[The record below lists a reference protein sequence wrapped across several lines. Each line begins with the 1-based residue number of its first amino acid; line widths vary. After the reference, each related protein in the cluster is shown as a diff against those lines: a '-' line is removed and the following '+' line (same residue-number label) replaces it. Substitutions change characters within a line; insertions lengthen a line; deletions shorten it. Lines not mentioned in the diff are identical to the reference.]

1 VTPRA
6 AGSPA
11 VSRLRLNN
19 DKESDVPLAQW
30 EVERLDAGVTTFLVF
45 AVIAAAFTVGSL
57 VANRMIGAKRR
68 DSYLQLTTYEC
79 GEEPEGEAQIDFP
92 TQHYT
97 FAIVFVAVDVLG
109 FILALW
115 GLTFRGANS
124 AWLPVFFAVAFTA
137 LAMTGIYYALSGEK
151 RWVV

>member
-1 VTPRA
+1 
-6 AGSPA
+6 
-11 VSRLRLNN
+11 L
-19 DKESDVPLAQW
+19 E
-30 EVERLDAGVTTFLVF
+30 AGVTTFLVF
-45 AVIAAAFTVGSL
+45 ALIATVFGVGSL
-57 VANRMIGAKRR
+57 VANKIIAARR
-68 DSYLQLTTYEC
+68 HSSYLQLTTYEC

-109 FILALW
+109 FLLALW

-124 AWLPVFFAVAFTA
+124 AWLPVFIAVAFTL
-137 LAMTGIYYALSGEK
+137 LAITGIYYALSGEK

>member
-1 VTPRA
+1 ME
-6 AGSPA
+6 AGT
-11 VSRLRLNN
+11 
-19 DKESDVPLAQW
+19 
-30 EVERLDAGVTTFLVF
+30 TTFL
-45 AVIAAAFTVGSL
+45 AFVVVATAFGCGSII
-57 VANRMIGAKRR
+57 ANRQLGAKRR
-68 DSYLQLTTYEC
+68 QSYLQTTTYEC
-79 GEEPEGEAQIDFP
+79 GEEAEGEAQIDFP

-124 AWLPVFFAVAFTA
+124 AWYPVFIAVAFTG
-137 LAMTGIYYALSGEK
+137 LAITGIYYALSGEK